1 MHPFAEPG
9 GTRLWNSWGPNA
21 GATSAR
27 SRTSRRGKR
36 CPVAIGRMLGID
48 DLRGRILA
56 QALGVPARAQHLLR
70 LTLTQPDGALVDGYS
85 IVVGALS

>member
-1 MHPFAEPG
+1 
-9 GTRLWNSWGPNA
+9 
-21 GATSAR
+21 
-27 SRTSRRGKR
+27 
-36 CPVAIGRMLGID
+36 MLGID